1 MLQSLAYC
9 RKEKGM
15 EIFAWCIMSSHPAVA
30 GQVIHL
36 IFRAKENNP
45 SDLMKSL
52 KVYTSKQ
59 LQEQI
64 GNNIQESR

>member
-1 MLQSLAYC
+1 
-9 RKEKGM
+9 
-15 EIFAWCIMSSHPAVA
+15 MSTHV
-30 GQVIHL
+30 HL
-36 IFRAKENNP
+36 IIRAKEYNP

-64 GNNIQESR
+64 ENNMQESRQ